1 CLGLLSNTC
10 PFNVRADVGVPD
22 LFKWQSEKTMLRTN
36 LQGSRRSMPCVK
48 FVTRITVIGYDDVTA
63 RELARDILDP
73 IERRGIDFGLIR
85 RRPNRQFLQVI
96 SQLSIAYRLIEECK
110 LVAIQGD
117 KLLQPIG
124 RSSFGLL
131 RHDQV

>member
-1 CLGLLSNTC
+1 MLG
-10 PFNVRADVGVPD
+10 
-22 LFKWQSEKTMLRTN
+22 TN

-117 KLLQPIG
+117 KLLQPIN
-124 RSSFGLL
+124 RSSFGLP
-131 RHDQV
+131 RHDQMHRHGIEKFIGKMNSDKCLERID